1 MGWQLGTEKEYT
13 ELLTGASHRIDE
25 VEGLRILRANHS
37 FVGGSHV
44 HHLSSSAL
52 LCLRITSSSRDNACS
67 GGHRLHEFQN
77 RTVPLGSLASNGEP
91 GFSSVAVHGPDG
103 NGEERERGGSVR
115 SVLVALQ
122 GYPQQAVLHLL
133 GQGMRGHGEFQ
144 HHQRRAT
151 GVFLD
156 AEADAPLPVPE
167 DGACDRGSQRGRGR
181 GRGLAVVVVRRG
193 SAGAAGGQHEL
204 QQRSER
210 PPTSNILLAVHGR
223 GATYYLYPRPATLKA
238 PSEIYRGPHH
248 HRLGLI
254 LGSLVPIF
262 KKPFLLLSLCSG
274 ARYVET
280 EAITGIK
287 SNTYQP
293 DILSAKSRPRIGM
306 TREWQRI

>member
-1 MGWQLGTEKEYT
+1 MQVTALERRLPQPAVSRNFPRPVTSLLINSDDRLCRVKFFLQLKLEEVKNILAARFLSCLLQRWMAWQLGTEKEYT

-167 DGACDRGSQRGRGR
+167 DGASDRVLWQGRQPRSRQDVYQFRGRG
-181 GRGLAVVVVRRG
+181 
-193 SAGAAGGQHEL
+193 AGH
-204 QQRSER
+204 
-210 PPTSNILLAVHGR
+210 
-223 GATYYLYPRPATLKA
+223 
-238 PSEIYRGPHH
+238 
-248 HRLGLI
+248 
-254 LGSLVPIF
+254 
-262 KKPFLLLSLCSG
+262 
-274 ARYVET
+274 
-280 EAITGIK
+280 
-287 SNTYQP
+287 
-293 DILSAKSRPRIGM
+293 
-306 TREWQRI
+306 